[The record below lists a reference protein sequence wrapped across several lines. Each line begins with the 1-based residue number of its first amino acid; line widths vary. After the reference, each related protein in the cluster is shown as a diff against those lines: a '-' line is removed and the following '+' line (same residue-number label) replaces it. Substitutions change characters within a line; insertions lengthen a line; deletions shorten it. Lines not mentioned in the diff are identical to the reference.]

1 MLSPSLAVCNTVQL
15 NCKKCACQPSKSF
28 MLVVSFMIHL
38 SYMYLSQAQPLTVSI
53 KGAFNGRKRKGVN
66 LEFCISKVKW
76 AGAPAAFT
84 GMKIKRVTIINY
96 SCDSCSL
103 ISMLCRQISKVSKQ
117 TCNLKLWKG
126 LQTLAGYAHI

>member
-1 MLSPSLAVCNTVQL
+1 MLSPSLAVCNTVQI
-15 NCKKCACQPSKSF
+15 NRKKCACQPSKSF

-53 KGAFNGRKRKGVN
+53 KGAFNGRKRN
-66 LEFCISKVKW
+66 LEFRISKVKW
-76 AGAPAAFT
+76 AGAPSAFT